1 MASFNL
7 IRFSPPSISPSPKTF
22 SFIFTTQGLS
32 PSLSLFLYLSICLSL
47 SLFSLLPS
55 SFRTPRYRSTFAISS
70 KLGNMVRLSRGCQ
83 RRLFPKK
90 KKKKKTFH
98 FVIFNN
104 LRDDRVPRIAL
115 NNSPD
120 ETKRDDENRKVR
132 DRVIRE
138 KKKKTRKS
146 LNGKHRASFSVFIG
160 KYCPSHSSSSPLPPR
175 YVFLDYFS
183 GTRIYTYTYIHTYTY
198 TRLCKLYILNK

>member
-1 MASFNL
+1 
-7 IRFSPPSISPSPKTF
+7 
-22 SFIFTTQGLS
+22 
-32 PSLSLFLYLSICLSL
+32 
-47 SLFSLLPS
+47 
-55 SFRTPRYRSTFAISS
+55 
-70 KLGNMVRLSRGCQ
+70 MVRLSRGCQ

-120 ETKRDDENRKVR
+120 ETKRDDENRKVG

-138 KKKKTRKS
+138 KKKKKKIANRWMENIV
-146 LNGKHRASFSVFIG
+146 L
-160 KYCPSHSSSSPLPPR
+160 PSAFLSENIALLVLLPPPPPPPLPSPL
-175 YVFLDYFS
+175 DTFS
-183 GTRIYTYTYIHTYTY
+183 SIIFPGHVYTRTRTYTHTRTRDCVNYTYWTNE
-198 TRLCKLYILNK
+198 LYSYCYYD